1 MLGDVGVRPPIV
13 PHLLSQHCKVLA
25 RLLSQEAQPED
36 GAVQCGGGIEGAA
49 LQVVAL
55 GSLNVGPG
63 ESKAGSCAAGDGA
76 GLVSGQLQRALQG
89 AGMCCATQHLCCCC
103 CHNGHCLDP
112 NPQPRHQQCSLGEAE
127 AGEADVVLDENG
139 ELRCHLCQG
148 LAGSRGVSTEH
159 CSSHPAPHSGD
170 TATGHPQVR
179 AVHNQGHP
187 AAHTCCCL
195 HAAGTRPAPH
205 SSSHCPQACSAP
217 SSHLHC
223 RGQALSIGSCL
234 WRGDGLR
241 PLDSPWWDASMAP
254 ETQSCSEWHA
264 ALGPCGGG
272 GGWDWNGVEDG
283 MGMEKEMDGDGM
295 GMGIE
300 MGMEMVGWAPTPH
313 SPPPIGSSCVHW

>member
-127 AGEADVVLDENG
+127 AGEADVVLDEDG

-159 CSSHPAPHSGD
+159 CSSHPASQWGHCYRASPGESCAQPGPSRCPYLLLPPCSGHQAS
-170 TATGHPQVR
+170 TSQLLPLPPGMQRPVLT
-179 AVHNQGHP
+179 P
-187 AAHTCCCL
+187 AL
-195 HAAGTRPAPH
+195 
-205 SSSHCPQACSAP
+205 
-217 SSHLHC
+217 
-223 RGQALSIGSCL
+223 
-234 WRGDGLR
+234 
-241 PLDSPWWDASMAP
+241 
-254 ETQSCSEWHA
+254 
-264 ALGPCGGG
+264 
-272 GGWDWNGVEDG
+272 
-283 MGMEKEMDGDGM
+283 
-295 GMGIE
+295 
-300 MGMEMVGWAPTPH
+300 
-313 SPPPIGSSCVHW
+313 